1 MRMRTM
7 KIVRWAVTAAAL
19 LLPLQTGASA
29 QTTLRIGLAEDPDI
43 LDPTMARTYVGRIVF
58 ASLCDKLFDIDEKL
72 NIVPQLALSHETSAD
87 GKEVTIKLRPGVKF
101 QDGEPLDADAA
112 KFSLERHLTMQG
124 SFRKP
129 ELAALDHVE
138 VVDPL
143 TIKLILKSPF
153 SPLIAQLTDRAGM
166 MVSPKAAKAEA
177 DKFGLHPVCAGP
189 YKFVE
194 RVQQDRIVFE
204 KFADY
209 WNKDNIFI
217 DRVVFL
223 PIVDAT
229 VRLANLKSGGLD
241 LMERM
246 LATDI
251 KDVRADSRLKLSTAI
266 ELGYQGVTLNIGKD
280 KAKGPLS
287 QSAKVRQ
294 AHDLSIDRE
303 AINQVVFNGEFKPGN
318 QWVNPDHPYYQKSF
332 PIRPRDVAKA
342 KALLKEAGVTPPV
355 SVDFMVPKGAETEAV
370 AQVIQ
375 SMASETGFDMKIRV
389 TEFATSLKQAEAGEY
404 QAYMLAW
411 SGRIDPDG
419 NSYIFQK
426 TEAPQNY
433 SAWSNPDADKALDGG
448 RLVTDQA
455 QRKAIYEKL
464 AKLALDEEPILYI
477 FHRKILI
484 AHTNK
489 LEGYKQMPDGL
500 VRVVGLKLK

>member
-1 MRMRTM
+1 M
-7 KIVRWAVTAAAL
+7 KIWRLAVTAAVL
-19 LLPLQTGASA
+19 LLSFATGALA

-43 LDPTMARTYVGRIVF
+43 LDPTLARTYVGRIVF
-58 ASLCDKLFDIDEKL
+58 AAFCDKLFDIDEKL
-72 NIVPQLALSHETSAD
+72 NVVPQLALSHETSAD
-87 GKEVTIKLRPGVKF
+87 GNAVTIKLRPGVKF
-101 QDGEPLDADAA
+101 HDGEPLDAEAA

-166 MVSPKAAKAEA
+166 MVSPKAAKAEG

-194 RVQQDRIVFE
+194 RVQQDRMVFE

-209 WNKDNIFI
+209 WNKDNVFI

-241 LMERM
+241 LIERL

-266 ELGYQGVTLNIGKD
+266 ELGYQGITLNVGND
-280 KAKGPLS
+280 KTKGALS

-294 AHDLSIDRE
+294 ALDWSTDRE

-318 QWVNPDHPYYQKSF
+318 QWVNPDHPYYQKAY
-332 PIRPRDVAKA
+332 PIRPRDVEKA
-342 KALLKEAGVTPPV
+342 KALLKEAAVPLPV

-370 AQVIQ
+370 AQVVQ
-375 SMASETGFDMKIRV
+375 SMAAEAGFDMKIRV

-419 NSYIFQK
+419 NSYIFLH
-426 TEAPQNY
+426 TGGPQNN
-433 SAWSNPDADKALDGG
+433 SAWSNPEADKALDDA

-455 QRKAIYEKL
+455 QRKALYEKL
-464 AKLALDEEPILYI
+464 TKLEIEDEAILYLY
-477 FHRKILI
+477 HRRILI
-484 AHTNK
+484 AHTTR

-500 VRVVGLKLK
+500 VRVTGLKLK